1 MTTGTEL
8 LEHGIS
14 GQTLAAQL
22 ASVIMQTGFK
32 DRDRE
37 TAIGK
42 VCIQAKACWERG
54 DFGDKTWDQCCRE
67 DLGLNYETA
76 RTYMREVREPGYVDR
91 RNFAAHRKTRRATL
105 GSVAT
110 LRGGLLAI
118 ERIWNAFPEGHE
130 QIVDLIL
137 TLSRPTEVRHAA

>member
-14 GQTLAAQL
+14 GQSLAAQL

-32 DRDRE
+32 DRERE
-37 TAIGK
+37 ISIGK
-42 VCIQAKACWERG
+42 VLLQAKACWKRG
-54 DFGDKTWDQCCRE
+54 DYGDKPWRTCCRE

-91 RNFAAHRKTRRATL
+91 CTAAHRKTKRAML
-105 GSVAT
+105 GSVTT
-110 LRGGLLAI
+110 LRGGLSAI